1 MTLKVAMIATGG
13 IADSQLAPALT
24 QAPSAQLWSVYSRDR
39 ARAQAFAAKHGAASP
54 DAAHDDLDAL
64 LADPELDAVLIASP
78 DKLHADQTVRA
89 AKAGKHVL
97 TEKPMA
103 TDREGAAAMI
113 DAADKAGVVL
123 AVAYHLRW
131 HMGHRKLF
139 EAARNGAFG
148 TLRHMRVQWSSLASN
163 ADGWRAKAEVG
174 RWWALAGVGT
184 HCLDQ
189 IRWFM
194 SPQCG
199 EITRAESIIN
209 RKVFQGPHDETALLT
224 YQFENGSTAEL
235 CASILYQGPRI
246 MELYGSDGYAIF
258 TDTLGPHGQGRI
270 ETQDGSF
277 DYTPANPY
285 VGEIEDFA
293 AAIHEGRPAE
303 VDGREG
309 AANVDLL
316 LRAVGA

>member
-1 MTLKVAMIATGG
+1 
-13 IADSQLAPALT
+13 
-24 QAPSAQLWSVYSRDR
+24 
-39 ARAQAFAAKHGAASP
+39 
-54 DAAHDDLDAL
+54 
-64 LADPELDAVLIASP
+64 
-78 DKLHADQTVRA
+78 
-89 AKAGKHVL
+89 
-97 TEKPMA
+97 MA
-103 TDREGAAAMI
+103 TDRESAAAMI

-123 AVAYHLRW
+123 AVAYHMRW

-139 EAARNGAFG
+139 EAAQNGAFG

-163 ADGWRAKAEVG
+163 AEGWRARAEVG

-209 RKVFQGPHDETALLT
+209 RKVFNGPHDETALLT

-235 CASILYQGPRI
+235 CASVLYKGPRI
-246 MELYGSDGYAIF
+246 MELYGSDGYAIC
-258 TDTLGPHGQGRI
+258 TETLGPHGEGRI

-293 AAIHEGRPAE
+293 SAIRDGRQAE

-316 LRAVGA
+316 LKAVGA